1 VTETTAT
8 EFVVIDS
15 SGWLEYITGDP
26 KADLFAP
33 YFESDVRIL
42 VPVIV
47 LYEVRKVL
55 LRGFTETMADIFQ
68 SNALRHEVVN
78 IDEYIAMSAATLSIK
93 YKLAMADALICA
105 TAERYGARLITSDA
119 HFDNVPGVTLL

>member
-1 VTETTAT
+1 MIETIAT
-8 EFVVIDS
+8 EPVVIDS
-15 SGWLEYITGDP
+15 SGWLEYITGDQ

-55 LRGFTETMADIFQ
+55 LKSFPETMADIFQ
-68 SNALRHEVVN
+68 SNALRQEVIN
-78 IDEYIAMSAATLSIK
+78 IDEYIAMSAATLSLK
-93 YKLAMADALICA
+93 FKLAMADALICA
-105 TAERYGARLITSDA
+105 TAQRYGARLITSDA
-119 HFDNVPGVTLL
+119 HFENVPGVSLL

>member
-1 VTETTAT
+1 MIETTGT
-8 EFVVIDS
+8 EPVVIDS
-15 SGWLEYITGDP
+15 SGWLEYITGDQ

-55 LRGFTETMADIFQ
+55 LKSFPETMADIFQ
-68 SNALRHEVVN
+68 SNALRQEVIN
-78 IDEYIAMSAATLSIK
+78 IDEYIAMSAATLSVK
-93 YKLAMADALICA
+93 FKLAMADALICA
-105 TAERYGARLITSDA
+105 TAQRYGARLITSDA
-119 HFDNVPGVTLL
+119 HFENVPGVSLL